1 MSYPPGSSGPSGP
14 PGPYGPYGQPVPPP
28 ASPPTSSKA
37 TTSLILGVVSLF
49 LCGFLTGIPAIFVGL
64 SARKEIRRSNGALGG
79 EGLALG
85 GIITGVLGTIW
96 MVVAAVILIALL
108 AFGADVA
115 RDYSEACDNV
125 RSGQGGDDTFFGQ
138 TIGPEDCP

>member
-1 MSYPPGSSGPSGP
+1 MSYPPGP
-14 PGPYGPYGQPVPPP
+14 PGPAGPYGYGQPGPPPP
-28 ASPPTSSKA
+28 ASPPTASKA

-49 LCGFLTGIPAIFVGL
+49 LCGFLTGIPAIFIGV
-64 SARKEIRRSNGALGG
+64 SARKEIRRSNGTLGG

-96 MVVAAVILIALL
+96 TLIATAIVITLF
-108 AFGADVA
+108 AVGADVVN
-115 RDYSEACDNV
+115 DYSEACDNV
-125 RSGQGGDDTFFGQ
+125 RSGRGGDDTFFGE